1 MEFIY
6 TVYNGDIFTIF
17 SSSLK
22 QILDLM
28 TKEEIVLGKEVIL
41 TRAVTWTN
49 SSGSMNSQGC
59 TFKPQRRVFYII
71 PLSLQQLYL
80 FTNLSIYLI

>member
-1 MEFIY
+1 MEFID

-22 QILDLM
+22 QISDLM

-49 SSGSMNSQGC
+49 FSGSMDAQGC

-71 PLSLQQLYL
+71 PLSLQ
-80 FTNLSIYLI
+80 

>member
-1 MEFIY
+1 MEFID

-22 QILDLM
+22 QISDLM

-49 SSGSMNSQGC
+49 SSGSMDSQGC
-59 TFKPQRRVFYII
+59 TFKPREEYSILSHFLSNNCTFY
-71 PLSLQQLYL
+71 
-80 FTNLSIYLI
+80 